1 VTGPH
6 LHWTARYGA
15 LTVNP
20 ADLLKLAATEYSGR
34 FVTKSDTLSVPK

>member
-6 LHWTARYGA
+6 LHWSARYGA

-20 ADLLKLAATEYSGR
+20 LGLVSLPVEEYSAR
-34 FVTKSDTLSVPK
+34 TKH